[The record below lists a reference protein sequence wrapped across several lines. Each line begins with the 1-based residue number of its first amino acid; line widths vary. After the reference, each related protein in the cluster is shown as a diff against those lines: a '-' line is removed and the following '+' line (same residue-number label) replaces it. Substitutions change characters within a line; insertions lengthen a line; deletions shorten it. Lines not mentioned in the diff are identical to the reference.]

1 MFNFLPKNLEFKI
14 ILWIGTALV
23 FVLGITTA
31 INVNAQNKLL
41 ISQEEELAATLSNS
55 ILNAIRYPML
65 AGDQDIVQK
74 IFNYLDS
81 EEQIDRLY
89 LSDHDGEVKRAT
101 DKAQIGKNIAF
112 SEIINTIESDKNINK
127 LQELKVKEGSTSGH
141 KVFATYIPVYNE
153 EACYTCHGK
162 TVKVLGMLG
171 MELAWNKVQK
181 ATADTTKHG
190 ILIALLSIIV
200 ISLLVTILLRRL
212 IIKPINILV
221 KASEPAAKGDLTK
234 TVDYVSEDEIGKLAI
249 AYNAIIKNLHD
260 MVSHIKDL
268 ATKVSS
274 FAQEISTSSKEMNA
288 STQEISSTIQ
298 KIAKGVTTQAK
309 RVEDTSRLMEGMAA
323 SVRRVADNATSAT
336 KASEQALEQ
345 AQSGGHNTGE
355 AVEKMNKITAT
366 VSNAA
371 EVVSSLGEKSQQIG
385 QITETITSIADQTNL
400 LALNAAIEAA
410 RAGEAGRGFAVVAEE
425 VRKLAEGSAEAAR
438 RIGSLIKG
446 IQVETPKA
454 VASIEAGTKEVA
466 EGALIVSRVSDSL
479 AEIINAAR
487 TSAAMVNEITEATQ
501 HQLDDSEKI
510 VKAVDEVAVV
520 AEESAS
526 ATEEASSSAEEQTA
540 SMEELTASAEEL
552 ARLALDLQGL
562 VGKFELRGK

>member
-1 MFNFLPKNLEFKI
+1 MFKFLPKNLEFKI
-14 ILWIGTALV
+14 IFWIGSALV
-23 FVLGITTA
+23 LVLGITTV
-31 INVNAQNKLL
+31 ININSQNKLL
-41 ISQEEELAATLSNS
+41 INQEQELAATLSNS

-65 AGDQDIVQK
+65 AGDQDVVQK
-74 IFNYLDS
+74 IFNYLDE
-81 EEQIDRLY
+81 EEQIDNLF
-89 LSDHDGEVKRAT
+89 LTDHDGQVMRSITKE
-101 DKAQIGKNIAF
+101 QIGKKIDLA
-112 SEIINTIESDKNINK
+112 EIINYIEADKSIQK
-127 LQELKVKEGSTSGH
+127 LQKLKLKEGSTNQ
-141 KVFATYIPVYNE
+141 KVYATYIPVYNE
-153 EACYTCHGK
+153 ESCYTCHGK
-162 TVKVLGMLG
+162 TIKVLGIMG
-171 MELAWNKVQK
+171 MELAWDKVQE
-181 ATADTTKHG
+181 ATDNTARRG
-190 ILIALLSIIV
+190 IVIAILSIMV
-200 ISLLVTILLRRL
+200 ISGLVIILLRRL
-212 IIKPINILV
+212 VIRPINILV

-234 TVDYVSEDEIGKLAI
+234 SVEYTSDDEIGKLAV
-249 AYNAIIKNLHD
+249 AYNEIIKNLHD

-268 ATKVSS
+268 AAKVSS

-309 RVEDTSRLMEGMAA
+309 RVEDTSRLMESMAD

-336 KASEQALEQ
+336 KSSEQSLAQ
-345 AQSGGHNTGE
+345 AQSGGNATAE
-355 AVEKMNKITAT
+355 AVAKMNKITAT

-371 EVVSSLGEKSQQIG
+371 TVVSSLGEKSQQIG
-385 QITETITSIADQTNL
+385 QITETITNIADQTNL

-410 RAGEAGRGFAVVAEE
+410 RAGDAGRGFAVVAEE

-438 RIGSLIKG
+438 RIGTLIKG

-454 VASIEAGTKEVA
+454 VSSIEAGTKEVA
-466 EGALIVSRVSDSL
+466 EGALIVSRVSDALS
-479 AEIINAAR
+479 EIINAAK

-501 HQLDDSEKI
+501 QQLADSEKI

-526 ATEEASSSAEEQTA
+526 ATEQASSSAEEQTA

>member
-1 MFNFLPKNLEFKI
+1 MFSFLPKNLEFKI
-14 ILWIGTALV
+14 IFWVCIALV
-23 FVLGITTA
+23 AVLGITTV
-31 INVNAQNKLL
+31 INIKSQSDILTKQAQD
-41 ISQEEELAATLSNS
+41 LAGTLNNS
-55 ILNAIRYPML
+55 VLNAIRYPML
-65 AGDQDIVQK
+65 AGDQDVVQK
-74 IFNYLDS
+74 IFNYMDS
-81 EEQIDRLY
+81 EKQIHFLY
-89 LSDHDGEVKRAT
+89 LAEHNGEIMRAT
-101 DKAQIGKNIAF
+101 DKKRIGESIPI
-112 SEIINTIESDKNINK
+112 SEIVNKIESDESIEK
-127 LQELKVKEGSTSGH
+127 LQKIEIDKVTNK
-141 KVFATYIPVYNE
+141 KVFTTYIPVYNE
-153 EACYTCHGK
+153 EACHTCHGK
-162 TVKVLGMLG
+162 KLKVLGLMG
-171 MELAWNKVQK
+171 MELDWEQIEKSV
-181 ATADTTKHG
+181 KHSSSRG
-190 ILIALLSIIV
+190 ILIAIVSIII
-200 ISLLVTILLRRL
+200 ISLLVTVLLRKL
-212 IIKPINILV
+212 VINPINVLV

-234 TVDYVSEDEIGKLAI
+234 TVDYISDDEIGKLAS
-249 AYNAIIKNLHD
+249 AYNTIIKNLHD
-260 MVSHIKDL
+260 MVSHIKEL
-268 ATKVSS
+268 AAKVSS

-309 RVEDTSRLMEGMAA
+309 RVEDTSRLMESMAD

-336 KASEQALEQ
+336 KSSEQSLQQ
-345 AQSGGHNTGE
+345 AQSGGNATGE

-371 EVVSSLGEKSQQIG
+371 AVVSSLGEKSQQIG

-454 VASIEAGTKEVA
+454 VSSIEAGTKEVA

-479 AEIINAAR
+479 AEIINAAK
-487 TSAAMVNEITEATQ
+487 TSATMVNEITEATQ
-501 HQLDDSEKI
+501 QQLADSEKI

-526 ATEEASSSAEEQTA
+526 ATEQASSSAEEQTA

-562 VGKFELRGK
+562 VDKFQLKGRG

>member
-14 ILWIGTALV
+14 ILWVGIALI
-23 FVLGITTA
+23 FVLGITTV
-31 INVNAQNKLL
+31 ININSQNKVL
-41 ISQEEELAATLSNS
+41 IQQEEELAGTLSTS

-65 AGDQDIVQK
+65 ADDQDVVQK

-81 EEQIDRLY
+81 EEQIHRLY
-89 LSDHDGEVKRAT
+89 LSDHSGEVKRAT
-101 DKAQIGKNIAF
+101 DKEQIGEKIDF
-112 SEIINTIESDKNINK
+112 TEIMDAIELDGDINT
-127 LQELKVKEGSTSGH
+127 LQELKSKEGENKGH
-141 KVFATYIPVYNE
+141 KIFVTHIPVYNE
-153 EACYTCHGK
+153 EACYACHGK
-162 TVKVLGMLG
+162 TIKVLGLLG
-171 MELAWNKVQK
+171 MELNRDKVQA
-181 ATADTTKHG
+181 ATTITTKRG
-190 ILIALLSIIV
+190 ILIAILSIIV
-200 ISLLVTILLRRL
+200 IIVLVTMLLRRL
-212 IIKPINILV
+212 VIKPINILV

-234 TVDYVSEDEIGKLAI
+234 NVDYVSDDEIGKLAV
-249 AYNAIIKNLHD
+249 AYNAIIRNLHD
-260 MVSHIKDL
+260 MISHIKDL
-268 ATKVSS
+268 AAKVSS

-309 RVEDTSRLMEGMAA
+309 RIEDTSSLMEGMAD
-323 SVRRVADNATSAT
+323 SVRRVSDNATSAT
-336 KASEQALEQ
+336 KVSDQMLEQ
-345 AQSGGHNTGE
+345 AQNGGHNTGE
-355 AVEKMNKITAT
+355 AVEKMNKITDT

-371 EVVSSLGEKSQQIG
+371 TVISSLGDKSQQIG

-454 VASIEAGTKEVA
+454 VASIEAGTKEVS
-466 EGALIVSRVSDSL
+466 EGVLIVSRVSDSL
-479 AEIINAAR
+479 AEIINAASL
-487 TSAAMVNEITEATQ
+487 SAAMVNEITEATQ
-501 HQLDDSEKI
+501 QQLADSEKI

-562 VGKFELRGK
+562 VGKFESNK